1 MCAPSRIRTCGL
13 LLRRQLLYPLSYR
26 GWRGYHSTPL
36 AAEPDQPNRYA
47 AGLAHDA
54 PREPRVGRQAR
65 RLHGQERA
73 VQVRDV
79 MTEATVTDSTTDTL
93 RSAAERMWRQQTGSL
108 LVMDDGR
115 LAGIITERDLLRAVA
130 LGADLATAT
139 VDEAM
144 TTEVFT
150 VSPDMPLVDAAREMA
165 TRWIRHLPVKDGGR
179 LVGMVSM
186 RDVTGIFAALA
197 PGTVSVE
204 YEFDQLVR
212 ERRLARIEPG
222 DLD

>member
-1 MCAPSRIRTCGL
+1 MGA
-13 LLRRQLLYPLSYR
+13 
-26 GWRGYHSTPL
+26 
-36 AAEPDQPNRYA
+36 
-47 AGLAHDA
+47 
-54 PREPRVGRQAR
+54 
-65 RLHGQERA
+65 RA

-79 MTEATVTDSTTDTL
+79 MTEATVTDSTRDTL
-93 RSAAERMWRQQTGSL
+93 RSAAERMWREQTGSL
-108 LVMDDGR
+108 LVLDGER

-130 LGADLATAT
+130 LGADPATAT

-150 VSPDMPLVDAAREMA
+150 VTPDMPLVDAAREMA
-165 TRWIRHLPVKDGGR
+165 TRWIRHLPVEDDGR

-197 PGTVSVE
+197 PGAVAVE
-204 YEFDQLVR
+204 HEFDQLVR
-212 ERRLARIEPG
+212 ERRLARIEHG